1 MPSNRGPD
9 HPTQFAFLDRD
20 GVINA
25 DSETYIKSVAEFHL
39 LPGSVAAIARLT
51 AAGWQVIVVTN
62 QSALQRGLL
71 SAQGLERIH
80 GHMCRAITQAGG
92 QVLDI
97 FHCPHGPGDD
107 CDCRKPKPGMILRAQ
122 RRHGIDLSQAVMI
135 GDSARDIA
143 CGFNAGCG
151 CAILVRT
158 GNGPAALRTLND
170 QSLAADHVA
179 ADLAAAVE
187 WLLVQGAAGYASAC

>member
-1 MPSNRGPD
+1 MPSSPGPD
-9 HPTQFAFLDRD
+9 HPTNFAFLDRD

-25 DSETYIKSVAEFHL
+25 DSEAYIKSVAEFHF

-51 AAGWQVIVVTN
+51 EAGWRVIVVTN
-62 QSALQRGLL
+62 QSVLERGLL

-80 GHMCRAITQAGG
+80 DHMRRAITQAGG
-92 QVLDI
+92 RVLDI
-97 FHCPHGPGDD
+97 FHCPHGPDD
-107 CDCRKPKPGMILRAQ
+107 GCDCRKPKPGMILSAQ
-122 RRHGIDLSQAVMI
+122 RRYGIDLSQTVMI